1 MSIEK
6 IFPIEIYKTIYKKNL
21 NLQEPIE
28 NISDDVTRNIGNY
41 LSTNKNVL
49 FLEEFVDIKLFIEE
63 HLKIYYKHLYNID
76 NNINPYITNSWITFN
91 GKNDF
96 HHVHS
101 HSNSIISGVFYINVS
116 EESDCIRFVHPIKS
130 QLMIGCNEHG
140 GEYIQ
145 TVCNNFLIM
154 FPSYLEHYVPPINY
168 EKYTRISLSFNSF
181 VNGTIGSNDGANQLI
196 LNK

>member
-6 IFPIEIYKTIYKKNL
+6 IFPIEIYKTIYKTDPK
-21 NLQEPIE
+21 LQHVIK
-28 NISDDVTRNIGNY
+28 NISNKVTRNIGNY

-63 HLKIYYKHLYNID
+63 HLQIYYKHLYNIEE
-76 NNINPYITNSWITFN
+76 NITPYITNSWCTFN

-101 HSNSIISGVFYINVS
+101 HSNSIVSGVFYINVS
-116 EESDCIRFVHPIKS
+116 EENDCIRFVHPIRS
-130 QLMIGCNEHG
+130 QLMIGCNENG

-154 FPSYLEHYVPPINY
+154 FPSYIEHYVPPVNY
-168 EKYTRISLSFNSF
+168 DEYTRISLSFNSF
-181 VNGTIGSNDGANQLI
+181 IHGTIGSNDGANQLI